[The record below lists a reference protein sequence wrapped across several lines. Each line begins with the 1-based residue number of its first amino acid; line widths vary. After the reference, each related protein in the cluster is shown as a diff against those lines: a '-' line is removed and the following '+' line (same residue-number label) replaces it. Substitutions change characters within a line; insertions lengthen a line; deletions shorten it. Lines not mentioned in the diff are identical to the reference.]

1 MNSEYILCTMS
12 DISLE
17 LNLLVNSSKQYE
29 DGFLFFGKKFKS
41 YEDYKESGLEPP
53 HTVID
58 FRNNNVDES
67 IALQGR
73 EYLVKKV
80 IKFCQTYKDGDL
92 QTMLIAC
99 ALNLYYSLG
108 LFDRCGI
115 LPVSEFDRFLQN
127 NEDRKYVHLIE
138 KNILLTIWEYV
149 QEEIGNTSE
158 NMFVKA
164 ILNQIDTFNEVKK
177 YEHDDFI
184 SEMREI
190 NESYQYAN
198 ILYSIEKVKKYI
210 WTEGKDVS
218 FLDSLDKCE
227 DDIREIAMGLKKTVA
242 KNYAHDKEINVSN
255 FGLGIPYIKCK
266 MYRENCSTNNINDVG
281 KNNYIRDGLSNA
293 IGIPAVVLVDSNV
306 MRYSMLLAYKYKKS
320 EMEKQKALD
329 EKKKIINRFS
339 HTYKGMRATSLYN
352 IAMELINQDKDKF
365 KNLGRKLLY
374 EYSVKKN
381 LTRDVEMLE
390 LRFED
395 KINELNEKITSSILK
410 QEMFDSVKVSRI
422 ISDALTRC
430 MITLVHDAKA
440 KDVRKGFQ
448 GFDLIE
454 IRSNFEHDVL
464 LNSREDVK
472 EWFAKNVFDLKF
484 IVSDSWERIFFEKES
499 YAALLLTD
507 IITELI
513 INIFKYACKSDPIL
527 IEFTE
532 NEECLIIKT
541 KNKIS
546 EDIVKEYG
554 SGNGL
559 VSEGDII
566 DVLNNINGKKE
577 HAIESKEKNGHF
589 YTNISIA
596 RNIFNV

>member
-1 MNSEYILCTMS
+1 
-12 DISLE
+12 
-17 LNLLVNSSKQYE
+17 
-29 DGFLFFGKKFKS
+29 
-41 YEDYKESGLEPP
+41 
-53 HTVID
+53 
-58 FRNNNVDES
+58 
-67 IALQGR
+67 
-73 EYLVKKV
+73 
-80 IKFCQTYKDGDL
+80 
-92 QTMLIAC
+92 
-99 ALNLYYSLG
+99 
-108 LFDRCGI
+108 
-115 LPVSEFDRFLQN
+115 
-127 NEDRKYVHLIE
+127 
-138 KNILLTIWEYV
+138 
-149 QEEIGNTSE
+149 
-158 NMFVKA
+158 
-164 ILNQIDTFNEVKK
+164 
-177 YEHDDFI
+177 
-184 SEMREI
+184 
-190 NESYQYAN
+190 
-198 ILYSIEKVKKYI
+198 
-210 WTEGKDVS
+210 
-218 FLDSLDKCE
+218 
-227 DDIREIAMGLKKTVA
+227 
-242 KNYAHDKEINVSN
+242 
-255 FGLGIPYIKCK
+255 
-266 MYRENCSTNNINDVG
+266 
-281 KNNYIRDGLSNA
+281 
-293 IGIPAVVLVDSNV
+293 
-306 MRYSMLLAYKYKKS
+306 
-320 EMEKQKALD
+320 
-329 EKKKIINRFS
+329 
-339 HTYKGMRATSLYN
+339 
-352 IAMELINQDKDKF
+352 MELINQDKDKF